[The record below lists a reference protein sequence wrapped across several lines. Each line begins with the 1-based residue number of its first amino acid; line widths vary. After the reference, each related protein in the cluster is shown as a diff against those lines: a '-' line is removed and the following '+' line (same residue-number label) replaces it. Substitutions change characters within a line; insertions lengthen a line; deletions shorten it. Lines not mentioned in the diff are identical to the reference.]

1 MEKLY
6 ISPTDISPEI
16 SFDPDTWELSIKGTS
31 APEDVR
37 GLYYPVIKWTTEM
50 VNSILENPGTTGEN
64 GVRLTVDLKYFNSSS
79 GKFLHD
85 IFSELSRLKK
95 GNGSLEIRW
104 LFDKEDVDMEEA
116 GYDMANLVGLEFIC
130 LPK

>member
-16 SFDPDTWELSIKGTS
+16 IFSPDTWELSITGTS

-37 GLYYPVIKWTTEM
+37 GLYYPVIEWTTEM
-50 VNSILENPGTTGEN
+50 VNTILENPGITGEN
-64 GVRLTVDLKYFNSSS
+64 GVRMTVDLKYFNSSS

-85 IFSELSRLKK
+85 IFTELSRLKQ

-104 LFDKEDVDMEEA
+104 LYDKEDVDMEEA
-116 GYDMANLVGLEFIC
+116 AYDMAKLAGLEFIC